1 MALAIFDL
9 DETLISADSDHA
21 WGEFV
26 ASRGLVD
33 AENHRRRSDAFYQE
47 YRRGELDIDAYL
59 KFSCMVLA
67 MFDME
72 KLARLREEFFE
83 ERVKP
88 LLLPKADELIE
99 RHKAQGDCLL
109 VVTATIQF
117 VTEPIVKH
125 LGIDNL
131 IAPIPEIRNGRYTG
145 NVTGTPSY
153 REGKVIRLKEWLNQN
168 KQSMEGSWFYSD
180 SRNDIP
186 LLELVDNP
194 VAVDPD
200 PVLTTVAK
208 EREWPIISLR
218 Q

>member
-9 DETLISADSDHA
+9 DETLIAADSDHA

-33 AENHRRRSDAFYQE
+33 AESHRRRSDAFYQD

-59 KFSCMVLA
+59 KFSCTVLA

-72 KLARLREEFFE
+72 KLTRLRQEFFE

-99 RHKAQGDCLL
+99 RHKAKGDCLL

-117 VTEPIVKH
+117 VTEPIVRH

-131 IAPIPEIRNGRYTG
+131 IAPLPEIRDGRYTG

-168 KQSMEGSWFYSD
+168 EQSMEGSWFYSD

-200 PVLTTVAK
+200 PVLESVAK
-208 EREWPIISLR
+208 ERKWPIISLR

>member
-9 DETLISADSDHA
+9 DETLIAADSDHA

-33 AENHRRRSDAFYQE
+33 AQSHRRRSDAFYQD
-47 YRRGELDIDAYL
+47 YRRGELDIEAYL
-59 KFSCMVLA
+59 KFSCAVLA

-99 RHKAQGDCLL
+99 RHKAKGDCLL

-117 VTEPIVKH
+117 VTEPIVRH

-131 IAPIPEIRNGRYTG
+131 IAPQPEIRNGRYTG

-168 KQSMEGSWFYSD
+168 EQSMEGSWFYSD

-186 LLELVDNP
+186 LLELVDHP

-200 PVLTTVAK
+200 PVLESVAK

-218 Q
+218 R